1 MTATLVRTIAQYA
14 NENQFNEILLTE
26 QDLVHGGSQST
37 ELLHGAAKFFLRK
50 DRGGIH
56 GKLPDFRGFWEKDR
70 AFVRFLHE
78 LMPCIQRGCKQ
89 KDSGTC

>member
-1 MTATLVRTIAQYA
+1 MPASQYA

-37 ELLHGAAKFFLRK
+37 ELLYGAAKFFLRE

-56 GKLPDFRGFWEKDR
+56 GKLPDFRGFWEKTGHLLDFFMNLCH
-70 AFVRFLHE
+70 AS
-78 LMPCIQRGCKQ
+78 RGAA
-89 KDSGTC
+89 SGKIEGPVNFQ

>member
-1 MTATLVRTIAQYA
+1 MPASQYA

-37 ELLHGAAKFFLRK
+37 ELLHGAAKFFLRE

-70 AFVRFLHE
+70 AFVRENTL
-78 LMPCIQRGCKQ
+78 RGL
-89 KDSGTC
+89 SGKWNCRNICSIC